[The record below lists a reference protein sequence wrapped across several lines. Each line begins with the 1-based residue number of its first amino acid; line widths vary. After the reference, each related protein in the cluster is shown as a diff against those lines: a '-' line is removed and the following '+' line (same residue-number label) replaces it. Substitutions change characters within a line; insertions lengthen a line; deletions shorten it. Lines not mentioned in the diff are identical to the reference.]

1 MSRIHITSETGR
13 LRRVLL
19 SRPGRELDSLH
30 PFMLDEMLFRDTPF
44 TPQAQDEHDSFSN
57 ILREC
62 GVEVMYLRDLF
73 EQAMS
78 KPDARKSFEA
88 EFVRASGIASDALR
102 ELVLDYYENLDTKN
116 FVDAVL
122 CGIRS
127 DDPSLD
133 ARDELGPLVMGDDP
147 FVVNPL
153 PNVYFARD
161 SSINVG
167 DGAIFSHMCRDFRK
181 REPLLLRFVHRYSQ
195 YFAPEPTVDLY
206 DADAPWTI
214 EGGDVMVASKKV
226 LCVGCFGR
234 TQPGAIERVASSV
247 FSRGWQEVLA
257 FHLRDPHV
265 MHLDGMLTM
274 VSPDTFLGNPLT
286 LERVEVF
293 RLTPAASGPNSNRCV
308 RTKLLDGGWREA
320 LREAAGTSTV
330 RFLPCGGSDPLRI
343 RWEASNLASNVLAV
357 APGEVVAYDRNPV
370 TLDLLDRAGIVVH
383 AFSGSELARG
393 KGGPRCMSMPIW
405 RDDQE

>member
-19 SRPGRELDSLH
+19 SKPGRELENLH

-44 TPQAQDEHDSFSN
+44 TPKAQDEHDSFAD

-62 GVEVMYLRDLF
+62 GVDVLYLRDLF

-78 KPDARKSFEA
+78 TPDARKSFEA
-88 EFVRASGIASDALR
+88 EFVRVSGIASDSLKEA
-102 ELVLDYYENLDTKN
+102 VLGYYDGLDTST
-116 FVDAVL
+116 FVDTVL

-127 DDPSLD
+127 DDPLLIPDNDLGSLVKND
-133 ARDELGPLVMGDDP
+133 SP
-147 FVVNPL
+147 FVVNPI
-153 PNVYFARD
+153 PNIYFARD

-167 DGAIFSHMCRDFRK
+167 NEAIFSHMYMNYRK
-181 REPLLLRFVHRYSQ
+181 REPLLLRYIHHYSE
-195 YFAPEPTVDLY
+195 YFASEPTVDLY
-206 DADAPWTI
+206 DAKAPWTI
-214 EGGDVMVASKKV
+214 EGGDVMVASDKV
-226 LCVGCFGR
+226 LCIGCFGR
-234 TQPGAIERVASSV
+234 TQPGAIERVASSA
-247 FSRGWQEVLA
+247 FHMGWQKVLA

-286 LERVEVF
+286 LKRVEVF
-293 RLTPAASGPNSNRCV
+293 RLTPGPSSSNTKQGIQ
-308 RTKLLDGGWREA
+308 TKLLDGGWKQA

-330 RFLPCGGSDPLRI
+330 RFLPCGGDDPLRI

-370 TLDLLDRAGIVVH
+370 TLDELDRAGIVVH
-383 AFSGSELARG
+383 TFSGSELARG

-405 RDDQE
+405 RDDPE